1 MEKEIKI
8 ANGLYVVVTVFLT
21 AVMLISSNITG
32 YLA

>member
-8 ANGLYVVVTVFLT
+8 ANGFYVGVAALLT
-21 AVMLISSNITG
+21 AVMLLSGNITG